1 MASAGQTGGRHAWR
15 SFVATYQSAIREP
28 SADGASAGRGLLLPS
43 IMPTTDPRAFLHVPS
58 PTPSAPRGNDR
69 SGPVARLAGGLA
81 HGFNNL
87 LTVLRG
93 NAELLRGSLVDSR
106 QKALLDAMLVACGRA
121 HALTQQLLT
130 YSGQQVIRPQW
141 LEINTWLAEWLE
153 RHRVQL
159 PGDVEARF
167 VPCSLSTSV
176 HIDPAQLAEVVSRL
190 IVFACDA
197 ILAKPDGG
205 GRIDLRTDCVHN
217 PVGLPSGEYVRLAVA
232 HDGRGMDETALAGIF
247 EPYGSS
253 DDLGDGTDFGL
264 ATIVGILRQ
273 NHGAVA
279 CASAPEAGATFTVL
293 LPLRSAASV
302 IVPRSPS
309 AGRGEL
315 VMLVDDDGAVRQ
327 FAAAAL
333 RERGYDVVEF
343 KDASAAL
350 HELVA
355 GGKTPAILLTDVVM
369 PGLDGKSLATLARQ
383 RWQALPVLYISGY
396 SEDVVMRD
404 GVLEGDI
411 PLLEK
416 PFSPDELA
424 LAVRAV
430 IDAAAE
436 R

>member
-1 MASAGQTGGRHAWR
+1 
-15 SFVATYQSAIREP
+15 
-28 SADGASAGRGLLLPS
+28 
-43 IMPTTDPRAFLHVPS
+43 MPTTDPRAFLHVPS

-247 EPYGSS
+247 EP
-253 DDLGDGTDFGL
+253 
-264 ATIVGILRQ
+264 
-273 NHGAVA
+273 
-279 CASAPEAGATFTVL
+279 
-293 LPLRSAASV
+293 
-302 IVPRSPS
+302 
-309 AGRGEL
+309 
-315 VMLVDDDGAVRQ
+315 
-327 FAAAAL
+327 
-333 RERGYDVVEF
+333 
-343 KDASAAL
+343 
-350 HELVA
+350 
-355 GGKTPAILLTDVVM
+355 
-369 PGLDGKSLATLARQ
+369 
-383 RWQALPVLYISGY
+383 
-396 SEDVVMRD
+396 
-404 GVLEGDI
+404 
-411 PLLEK
+411 
-416 PFSPDELA
+416 
-424 LAVRAV
+424 
-430 IDAAAE
+430 
-436 R
+436 